1 MLISY
6 SLEDGA
12 KEQLRHF
19 YLMILLNL
27 RLWGTKSKG
36 CLYYFPSNDL
46 RKPKP
51 RSSRPKHHLYRLSLG
66 EHNRCQTTLR
76 TD

>member
-27 RLWGTKSKG
+27 DFGELSQKDA
-36 CLYYFPSNDL
+36 YIIFP
-46 RKPKP
+46 
-51 RSSRPKHHLYRLSLG
+51 
-66 EHNRCQTTLR
+66 QMI
-76 TD
+76 